1 MGEPLRFWGVWLFCE
16 RSQGIHL
23 LLKTNN
29 QIFLR
34 SDFHPP
40 KAATIKD
47 VAARSGVS
55 YQTVSRVVNGSPHVK
70 GETRVRVA
78 AAMAELRYRPNNAAR
93 HLVSRRSKV
102 IGFVGS
108 ITFYGPA
115 RIMVSVEETAKKQGY
130 HVMFSELPEVNPE
143 EVRSAID
150 ELCARQVD
158 GIVILIPLQLE
169 MDFIRNVCRD
179 VPFIAIDVDLGPSVP
194 AVMVDQERGSQ
205 LAVRHV
211 TQLGHR
217 DIAFICGPSRW
228 RAARLRTEGWMKALS
243 RTGLLPG
250 PVLEGDWSARS
261 GYKAALEL
269 IRRHRGRFTAVVAAN
284 DHMALGALSAFH
296 ENRIS
301 VPDEVSVI
309 GYDGMPES
317 EFYQPPLS
325 TIYQDF
331 AALGEVGVEY
341 LLEMMNRPGAGA
353 KRYLLK
359 PKLIK
364 RESTKALGS

>member
-1 MGEPLRFWGVWLFCE
+1 
-16 RSQGIHL
+16 
-23 LLKTNN
+23 
-29 QIFLR
+29 
-34 SDFHPP
+34 
-40 KAATIKD
+40 
-47 VAARSGVS
+47 
-55 YQTVSRVVNGSPHVK
+55 
-70 GETRVRVA
+70 
-78 AAMAELRYRPNNAAR
+78 MA
-93 HLVSRRSKV
+93 
-102 IGFVGS
+102 
-108 ITFYGPA
+108 
-115 RIMVSVEETAKKQGY
+115 
-130 HVMFSELPEVNPE
+130 
-143 EVRSAID
+143 
-150 ELCARQVD
+150 
-158 GIVILIPLQLE
+158 
-169 MDFIRNVCRD
+169 
-179 VPFIAIDVDLGPSVP
+179 
-194 AVMVDQERGSQ
+194 
-205 LAVRHV
+205 
-211 TQLGHR
+211 
-217 DIAFICGPSRW
+217 
-228 RAARLRTEGWMKALS
+228 

-341 LLEMMNRPGAGA
+341 LLEMMNHPGAGA
-353 KRYLLK
+353 KRYLLR

-364 RESTKALGS
+364 RESTKALGLVELP